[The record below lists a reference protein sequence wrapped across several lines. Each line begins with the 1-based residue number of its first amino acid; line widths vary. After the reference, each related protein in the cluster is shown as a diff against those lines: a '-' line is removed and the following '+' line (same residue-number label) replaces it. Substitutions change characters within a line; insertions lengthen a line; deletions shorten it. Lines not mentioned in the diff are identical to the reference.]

1 LGFEEVV
8 EYSSASRE
16 RGTLGG
22 GGGSRAGSSRS
33 SIQISE
39 YIDASG
45 ELVNVA
51 RKVTRRI
58 IEELDDD
65 GKVVSRKVVVIET

>member
-22 GGGSRAGSSRS
+22 GGGRAGSSRS

-45 ELVNVA
+45 ELVNIA